1 MGKKKAKRRL
11 QQLERH
17 SPAGAAGAAGG
28 LHAGLGSRGEAKVLP
43 PLPEFTA
50 FERLLPRL
58 ILFPSDGRKLTGASR
73 KALDRCVRLSEEIL
87 ALRPEAERVARML
100 SLLGEADDSIQLNSL
115 LKLVE
120 EAAGPEDKRGPGER
134 LLHERRMGLCREF
147 ERGIPRDLQEWL
159 VLWDRKIDEEV
170 GEDYLRWL
178 SQAGGVVQKQA
189 REWAEANASAAPGQ
203 FGIFSRIRALR
214 ASARAK
220 KTARLVASL
229 KSESAARRERL
240 KAAQARVANLCG
252 VLASFLKAPAL
263 NAGQN
268 TRVVRK
274 LLFLELERELS
285 ERLGADIRERE
296 ARTREARASAHER
309 AGRLRALRQY
319 VADVEA
325 RKNLRLVELY
335 AASCANVQEAIPAA
349 TVLQVNAAF
358 AELGESGRI
367 WNEKIEAER
376 ARVRRLAR
384 EMERLAGVVDEY
396 AERHL
401 GNELR
406 SAAGMPFSGA
416 GGAPDVPGE
425 PVVRTAR
432 LDSRAQ

>member
-1 MGKKKAKRRL
+1 
-11 QQLERH
+11 
-17 SPAGAAGAAGG
+17 
-28 LHAGLGSRGEAKVLP
+28 
-43 PLPEFTA
+43 
-50 FERLLPRL
+50 
-58 ILFPSDGRKLTGASR
+58 
-73 KALDRCVRLSEEIL
+73 
-87 ALRPEAERVARML
+87 
-100 SLLGEADDSIQLNSL
+100 
-115 LKLVE
+115 
-120 EAAGPEDKRGPGER
+120 
-134 LLHERRMGLCREF
+134 
-147 ERGIPRDLQEWL
+147 
-159 VLWDRKIDEEV
+159 
-170 GEDYLRWL
+170 
-178 SQAGGVVQKQA
+178 
-189 REWAEANASAAPGQ
+189 
-203 FGIFSRIRALR
+203 
-214 ASARAK
+214 
-220 KTARLVASL
+220 
-229 KSESAARRERL
+229 
-240 KAAQARVANLCG
+240 
-252 VLASFLKAPAL
+252 
-263 NAGQN
+263 
-268 TRVVRK
+268 VRK

-335 AASCANVQEAIPAA
+335 AASCANVKEAIPAA

-406 SAAGMPFSGA
+406 PVAGMPFSGA